1 MNDFATNIKIGIK
14 FRELCDLLKK
24 SKCQQAEETLGHLE
38 TAKAI
43 WAFPSVASTTKLKN
57 EKNNCKYRK

>member
-43 WAFPSVASTTKLKN
+43 WGVTSAASTTKLK
-57 EKNNCKYRK
+57 K

>member
-1 MNDFATNIKIGIK
+1 MNDFTINVKIGIK

-43 WAFPSVASTTKLKN
+43 WAFPSVASTTKLK
-57 EKNNCKYRK
+57 K